1 MTADDLKKKKEEAG
15 MTTAALS
22 KLSGVPVGTINKIL
36 NGETKSPRCDT
47 LSALEQALDTVWK
60 PSKEVRESSAPYGV
74 GESGVHTTTDSW
86 KLRCNM
92 QADADSLKLSYDM
105 GAERMDGELICPE
118 KPTTGHQVLV
128 SQLILQFGRFIEET
142 GKNDLVL
149 PSPFCVYPDSD
160 EKTVLQPDISVV
172 CHRERLG
179 RDGLMGAPDLIM
191 EITSSVT
198 RKRDLGRKMCRY
210 LEAGVREYWVL
221 DSKTRNVLVYCFEQ
235 DELPA
240 VYSFEDEIPVSIW
253 EGKLRICLQKAAVV
267 LGELGE

>member
-1 MTADDLKKKKEEAG
+1 
-15 MTTAALS
+15 MTTATLS

-47 LSALEQALDTVWK
+47 LSALEQALDSVWK
-60 PSKEVRESSAPYGV
+60 HSKEVRDSVDPYGV
-74 GESGVHTTTDSW
+74 GESGVHTTMDSW
-86 KLRCNM
+86 KLRCNI
-92 QADADSLKLSYDM
+92 QAGAGSLKLPYDM
-105 GAERMDGELICPE
+105 GAERMDGELICSE

-149 PSPFCVYPDSD
+149 PSPFCVYPDGD
-160 EKTVLQPDISVV
+160 KETVLHPDISVV
-172 CHRERLG
+172 CHREGLG
-179 RDGLMGAPDLIM
+179 RDGLRGAPDLVM

-198 RKRDLGRKMCRY
+198 RKRDLGRKMCIY

-235 DELPA
+235 DELPD
-240 VYSFEDEIPVSIW
+240 VYSFKEEIPVSIY
-253 EGKLRICLQKAAVV
+253 EGRLRICLRKAAAV
-267 LGELGE
+267 LDELGE

>member
-36 NGETKSPRCDT
+36 NGETKSPRYDT
-47 LSALEQALDTVWK
+47 LSALEQALDSVRK
-60 PSKEVRESSAPYGV
+60 PSKEVRESGAHYCTEEPDM
-74 GESGVHTTTDSW
+74 HTT
-86 KLRCNM
+86 
-92 QADADSLKLSYDM
+92 ADYRNLPYDVR
-105 GAERMDGELICPE
+105 AERMDGELICPGR
-118 KPTTGHQVLV
+118 PTTGHQMLI
-128 SQLILQFGRFIEET
+128 SQLILQLGRFIEET

-149 PSPFCVYPDSD
+149 SSPFRIYPDGD